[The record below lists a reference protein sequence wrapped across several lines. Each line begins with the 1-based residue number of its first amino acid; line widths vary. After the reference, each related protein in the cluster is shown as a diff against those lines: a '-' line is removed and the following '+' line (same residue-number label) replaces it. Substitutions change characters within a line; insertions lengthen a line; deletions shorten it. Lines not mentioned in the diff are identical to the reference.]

1 MSLHIFDDDNFDQEV
16 IQSEKPVLVD
26 FSAEWCGPCKAMDPI
41 IEELASE
48 YGDRIKIGRVDVDQS
63 QKTAVRYRIMGV
75 PTVILFQ
82 RGKQVD
88 QTVGLVGK
96 GDLEGKIRKLLD

>member
-1 MSLHIFDDDNFDQEV
+1 MFDDDNFDEEV

-48 YGDRIKIGRVDVDQS
+48 YGDKIKIGRVDVDQS

-88 QTVGLVGK
+88 QTVGLVAK
-96 GDLEGKIRKLLD
+96 GDLENKIRKLLD